1 MNGTFEFLDYL
12 IFGLY
17 AITILA
23 IGLWVS
29 RDKDGKQ
36 KNAEDY
42 FLASKSLPW
51 WAVGTSLIAANISA
65 EQFIGMSGSGF
76 ALGLAIASYE
86 WMAAITLLVVGKYFL
101 PIFIEK
107 GLYTIPEFI
116 EKRFS
121 TNLKTILAIF
131 WIALFVFVNLTTVL
145 FLGGKALDTI
155 IGVGDGSILLNSI
168 IGLGL
173 FAAAYSLWGGLASV
187 AWTDVIQ
194 VVILIFGGLLMTYFA
209 LANVTDS
216 GSFIDGMK
224 YVYEKAPE
232 RFSMILSKGEIIKPN
247 GGDAWW
253 DLPGLAVLIGG
264 IWVANLYYWGFNQY
278 IIQRTLAAKSLAEGQ
293 KGIVF
298 AAFLKLIIPV
308 IVVLP
313 GIIAY
318 VMNLDDSGVLTA
330 ASVDPG
336 FIGAAGNIAN
346 DNAAPWLIKN
356 FIPVGVK
363 GLILAALAAAIV
375 SSLASMLNSTSTIFT
390 MDIYRSHFNKNASD
404 AQMVFVGRITAV
416 VALIIAIIIAP
427 QLGSLGQ
434 VFIFIQEYTGVVSPG
449 ILAVFLMGLFYKK
462 ATNNAAIW
470 GAILSIPI
478 AMYFKVAP
486 TGWSDA
492 SIFVELPFMHQM
504 GYTCIATLAVIAL
517 ISYLDGNKDMDDYDN
532 IMNDLSLNPN
542 SIPLLAGE
550 VVHADQ
556 NGKCA
561 DMNLIIASLP
571 DVIPKAHIISSS
583 GCNAH
588 EDNVHFNSEGY
599 RELGKRYAHK
609 MISLLENKEI
619 ED

>member
-1 MNGTFEFLDYL
+1 MDFSTIDIAVFA
-12 IFGLY
+12 LY
-17 AITILA
+17 ALIILS
-23 IGLWVS
+23 IGLFVS
-29 RDKDGKQ
+29 RQ
-36 KNAEDY
+36 KKGETKSAEDY
-42 FLASKSLPW
+42 FLAGKSLPW
-51 WAVGTSLIAANISA
+51 WAIGASLIAANISA

-116 EKRFS
+116 EKRYS
-121 TNLKTILAIF
+121 TNLKTILAVF

-155 IGVGDGSILLNSI
+155 VGSGDGSILLNSI

-173 FAAAYSLWGGLASV
+173 FAAAYSLWGGLAAV
-187 AWTDVIQ
+187 AWTDVVQ
-194 VVILIFGGLLMTYFA
+194 VVLLIIGGLLMAYFA

-216 GSFIDGMK
+216 GSFIDGLK

-232 RFSMILSKGEIIKPN
+232 RFSMILSKGEIITPN
-247 GGDAWW
+247 GRDAWW

-264 IWVANLYYWGFNQY
+264 MWVANLYYWGFNQY
-278 IIQRTLAAKSLAEGQ
+278 IIQRTLAAKSLKEGQ

-318 VMNLDDSGVLTA
+318 VMNLDPETGTLNMGLLS
-330 ASVDPG
+330 SEG
-336 FIGAAGNIAN
+336 FLGTAGNVAN

-356 FIPVGVK
+356 FIPVGLK

-375 SSLASMLNSTSTIFT
+375 SSLASMINSTSTIFT
-390 MDIYRSHFNKNASD
+390 MDIYKSMFNKNAND
-404 AQMVFVGRITAV
+404 KQMVKVGRLTGL
-416 VALIIAIIIAP
+416 VALIIAMLIAP

-434 VFIFIQEYTGVVSPG
+434 VFQFIQEYTGVVSPG

-470 GAILSIPI
+470 GVILSIPI

-486 TGWSDA
+486 NGWSDA
-492 SIFVELPFMHQM
+492 TLFVNLPFMHQM
-504 GYTCIATLAVIAL
+504 MLTCIGTLLVIAGISKLEGNQDDPKGIVLSKKLFATDKTFNVAAFGVLL
-517 ISYLDGNKDMDDYDN
+517 ITA
-532 IMNDLSLNPN
+532 
-542 SIPLLAGE
+542 LL
-550 VVHADQ
+550 
-556 NGKCA
+556 
-561 DMNLIIASLP
+561 
-571 DVIPKAHIISSS
+571 
-583 GCNAH
+583 
-588 EDNVHFNSEGY
+588 Y
-599 RELGKRYAHK
+599 ELFW
-609 MISLLENKEI
+609 
-619 ED
+619 

>member
-12 IFGLY
+12 IIGLY

-155 IGVGDGSILLNSI
+155 IGVGDGAILLNSI

-298 AAFLKLIIPV
+298 AALLKLIIPV

-330 ASVDPG
+330 TSIDPG

-356 FIPVGVK
+356 FIPSGVK

-486 TGWSDA
+486 KGWSDA

-517 ISYLDGNKDMDDYDN
+517 ISYLDGNKDDSKAINLTKKLFATNSTFN
-532 IMNDLSLNPN
+532 IGAFS
-542 SIPLLAGE
+542 
-550 VVHADQ
+550 VV
-556 NGKCA
+556 
-561 DMNLIIASLP
+561 LITAFL
-571 DVIPKAHIISSS
+571 
-583 GCNAH
+583 
-588 EDNVHFNSEGY
+588 
-599 RELGKRYAHK
+599 YA
-609 MISLLENKEI
+609 MFW
-619 ED
+619 

>member
-17 AITILA
+17 AVTILA

-278 IIQRTLAAKSLAEGQ
+278 IIQRTLAAKSLEEGQ

-318 VMNLDDSGVLTA
+318 VMNLDDTGALTT

-404 AQMVFVGRITAV
+404 AQMVSVGRITAV

-486 TGWSDA
+486 KGWSDA

-504 GYTCIATLAVIAL
+504 GYTCIATLAVIAF
-517 ISYLDGNKDMDDYDN
+517 ISYLDGNKDDSKGINLTKKLFATNSTFN
-532 IMNDLSLNPN
+532 IGAFS
-542 SIPLLAGE
+542 
-550 VVHADQ
+550 VV
-556 NGKCA
+556 
-561 DMNLIIASLP
+561 LITAFL
-571 DVIPKAHIISSS
+571 
-583 GCNAH
+583 
-588 EDNVHFNSEGY
+588 
-599 RELGKRYAHK
+599 YA
-609 MISLLENKEI
+609 MFW
-619 ED
+619 

>member
-36 KNAEDY
+36 KSAEDY

-330 ASVDPG
+330 TSIDPG

-356 FIPVGVK
+356 FIPSGVK

-478 AMYFKVAP
+478 AMYFKIAP
-486 TGWSDA
+486 KGWSNA

-504 GYTCIATLAVIAL
+504 GYTCIATIAVIAF
-517 ISYLDGNKDMDDYDN
+517 ISYLDGNKDDSKAINLTKKLFATNSTFN
-532 IMNDLSLNPN
+532 IGAFS
-542 SIPLLAGE
+542 
-550 VVHADQ
+550 VV
-556 NGKCA
+556 
-561 DMNLIIASLP
+561 LITAFL
-571 DVIPKAHIISSS
+571 
-583 GCNAH
+583 
-588 EDNVHFNSEGY
+588 
-599 RELGKRYAHK
+599 YA
-609 MISLLENKEI
+609 MFW
-619 ED
+619 